1 MRAARCSAAGDILV
15 ICLPAP
21 IWLGYPLADKLHLQ
35 GQGESIL
42 LGKLCFNVLMIRLLH
57 RPAWRLARRL

>member
-1 MRAARCSAAGDILV
+1 
-15 ICLPAP
+15 
-21 IWLGYPLADKLHLQ
+21 LADKLHLQ